1 MEDKKIFNKLVRDN
15 IIEKITN
22 NGEFVSYRVLD
33 DIEYKR
39 ELLNKLKEECNEV
52 IDAFTYGQSG
62 DMVIELADVLE
73 VLNYLAKSINVNMQE
88 VNDVAMMKKAKNGGF
103 DKKYYRSEEHT
114 SELQSRGHLVCRLL
128 LEKKKKIKNKKI
140 KKKNNTNK

>member
-52 IDAFTYGQSG
+52 VDAFAYGQSG
-62 DMVIELADVLE
+62 DIVIELADVLE

-103 DKKYYRSEEHT
+103 DKKYY
-114 SELQSRGHLVCRLL
+114 
-128 LEKKKKIKNKKI
+128 LEKTMKERNDKIKLFGYNR
-140 KKKNNTNK
+140 

>member
-1 MEDKKIFNKLVRDN
+1 MK
-15 IIEKITN
+15 KITN

-52 IDAFTYGQSG
+52 IDAFAYGQSG

-103 DKKYYRSEEHT
+103 DKKYY
-114 SELQSRGHLVCRLL
+114 
-128 LEKKKKIKNKKI
+128 LEKTIKRKK
-140 KKKNNTNK
+140 

>member
-1 MEDKKIFNKLVRDN
+1 MEDKNIFNKLVRNN

-52 IDAFTYGQSG
+52 IDAFAYGQSV

-103 DKKYYRSEEHT
+103 DKKYY
-114 SELQSRGHLVCRLL
+114 
-128 LEKKKKIKNKKI
+128 LEKTMKRKK
-140 KKKNNTNK
+140 